1 MSIDAGVTLLNAV
14 TSTGASDAL
23 VHSVPVKNHTLQ
35 VTITGAPSA
44 VKVALEGSI
53 DNITFVKITEHTF
66 SAGELTATKAM
77 FFNIDKPFPYVKAN
91 LTTLTAG
98 TNPTVTVKYV
108 GNNNSDQRRGRLGVF

>member
-1 MSIDAGVTLLNAV
+1 MSISAGMTLLNAV
-14 TSTGASDAL
+14 TSTGASTVL
-23 VHSVPVKNHTLQ
+23 IHSVPVKNHTLQ

-44 VKVALEGSI
+44 VKVALLGSI
-53 DNITFVKITEHTF
+53 DNITFVQITEHTF

-77 FFNIDKPFPYVKAN
+77 FFNVDKPFPYVKAD

-108 GNNNSDQRRGRLGVF
+108 GGGSANQRGGRLGVY